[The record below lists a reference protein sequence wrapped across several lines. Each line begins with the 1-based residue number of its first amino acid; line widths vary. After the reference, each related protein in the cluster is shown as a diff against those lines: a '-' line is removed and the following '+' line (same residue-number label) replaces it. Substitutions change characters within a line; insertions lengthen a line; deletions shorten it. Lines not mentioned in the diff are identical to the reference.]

1 MGKQRNRE
9 EGNQEYKKGLWTV
22 DEDKILMDYV
32 KAQGKGHWNRIAR
45 KTGLSL
51 SHSFLFFLG

>member
-9 EGNQEYKKGLWTV
+9 EGTQEYKKGLWTV

-45 KTGLSL
+45 KTGISL
-51 SHSFLFFLG
+51 SHSFLFY